1 MNCSLSNRALR
12 IWGSRVRVPPWLR
25 ILTQG
30 TLTYQLNE
38 NDDDALQLVDD
49 ADVALAKKHGSEPLK
64 ITSTEV
70 DTRNVFDHA
79 SAELAKHGLD
89 APSTELKKLLDV
101 LQFRPRRLVK
111 CGLAPPKALKN
122 TLKGDE
128 AEEPEDV
135 YVVEMAEALAIED
148 EPKPETTGLAAL
160 QKTANEAAAALDKEA
175 DATLDDAALAAKL
188 QAEEYGNHD
197 VILEA
202 VTGRGI
208 KLDSN
213 TLHSLLR
220 ILYCRPARSV
230 QLGLVEDIKA
240 ARQAFKLGGK
250 ACANE
255 WFRNKGCHGKGG
267 KDRRVPLPDLPVL
280 EIQFLHPQPQRLHQ
294 PQPRAVHQAR
304 DQPRRAAE
312 LRQHRAHLAPRHHHR
327 HMARAP
333 RPRHPRQVTELAPQH
348 LPVQEQQRRQ
358 SLVLRR
364 GRHRLVHRQ
373 VSQESLDLGLAHRV
387 RVALAVE
394 QDEAANPVNISLLRA

>member
-1 MNCSLSNRALR
+1 MTSNNIQMKDTNDGVVVKADGRTLLAKLVFAGSARLAECDLGIDELRAAFKR
-12 IWGSRVRVPPWLR
+12 AHGEEAS
-25 ILTQG
+25 QG
-30 TLTYQLNE
+30 TLTYRLNE
-38 NDDDALQLVDD
+38 NDGDALQLVDD
-49 ADVALAKKHGSEPLK
+49 ADLALAKKHGSEPLK

-70 DTRNVFDHA
+70 DTRDVFDHA

-89 APSTELKKLLDV
+89 APATELKKLLDV
-101 LQFRPRRLVK
+101 LQFAPRRLVK

-148 EPKPETTGLAAL
+148 EPKPVTTGLAAL

-220 ILYCRPARSV
+220 ILYCRPARFV

-255 WFRNKGCHGKGG
+255 WFRNKGCHGRGG
-267 KDRRVPLPDLPVL
+267 KGWGRG
-280 EIQFLHPQPQRLHQ
+280 LHGRGCHG
-294 PQPRAVHQAR
+294 
-304 DQPRRAAE
+304 
-312 LRQHRAHLAPRHHHR
+312 
-327 HMARAP
+327 
-333 RPRHPRQVTELAPQH
+333 
-348 LPVQEQQRRQ
+348 
-358 SLVLRR
+358 R
-364 GRHRLVHRQ
+364 GR
-373 VSQESLDLGLAHRV
+373 GAGW
-387 RVALAVE
+387 AF
-394 QDEAANPVNISLLRA
+394 EADIAEALRAEGWGWGHRGGHGKGKGCHGRRRSRSREGRGCHGKGHGGHGHPWGPPPPPASPPPADPRGCGRW

>member
-1 MNCSLSNRALR
+1 MTSNIQMKDTNDGVVVKADGRTLLAKLVFAGSARLAECDLGIDELRAAFKR
-12 IWGSRVRVPPWLR
+12 AHGDEASK
-25 ILTQG
+25 G

-38 NDDDALQLVDD
+38 QDEDALQLVDD
-49 ADVALAKKHGSEPLK
+49 ADLALAKKHGSEPLK

-70 DTRNVFDHA
+70 DTRDVFDHA
-79 SAELAKHGLD
+79 SSELAKHGLD
-89 APSTELKKLLDV
+89 APATELKKLLDV
-101 LQFRPRRLVK
+101 LQFAPRRLVK
-111 CGLAPPKALKN
+111 CGLAPPKALKC
-122 TLKGDE
+122 TAKGDE

-160 QKTANEAAAALDKEA
+160 QKTANEAAAALDKE

-213 TLHSLLR
+213 TLHALLR
-220 ILYCRPARSV
+220 MLHCRPARFV
-230 QLGLVEDIKA
+230 RLGLVEDIKA

-267 KDRRVPLPDLPVL
+267 KGWGRG
-280 EIQFLHPQPQRLHQ
+280 LH
-294 PQPRAVHQAR
+294 
-304 DQPRRAAE
+304 
-312 LRQHRAHLAPRHHHR
+312 
-327 HMARAP
+327 
-333 RPRHPRQVTELAPQH
+333 
-348 LPVQEQQRRQ
+348 
-358 SLVLRR
+358 
-364 GRHRLVHRQ
+364 G
-373 VSQESLDLGLAHRV
+373 
-387 RVALAVE
+387 
-394 QDEAANPVNISLLRA
+394 

>member
-1 MNCSLSNRALR
+1 M
-12 IWGSRVRVPPWLR
+12 RVRVPPWLR

-38 NDDDALQLVDD
+38 QDEDMLQLVDD

-101 LQFRPRRLVK
+101 LQFAPRRLVK

-148 EPKPETTGLAAL
+148 EPKPVTSGLAAL

-197 VILEA
+197 VVLEA

-213 TLHSLLR
+213 TLHALLR
-220 ILYCRPARSV
+220 MLHCRPARFV
-230 QLGLVEDIKA
+230 RLGLVEDIKA

-267 KDRRVPLPDLPVL
+267 KGWGRG
-280 EIQFLHPQPQRLHQ
+280 LHGRGRCHG
-294 PQPRAVHQAR
+294 RGAGWAFEVSM
-304 DQPRRAAE
+304 E
-312 LRQHRAHLAPRHHHR
+312 EEHRWG
-327 HMARAP
+327 
-333 RPRHPRQVTELAPQH
+333 
-348 LPVQEQQRRQ
+348 
-358 SLVLRR
+358 RR
-364 GRHRLVHRQ
+364 GGHGKGCHGRRSRSREGRGCHGKGRGGGHPWGPPPPPPASPPPHDPR
-373 VSQESLDLGLAHRV
+373 GCGRW
-387 RVALAVE
+387 
-394 QDEAANPVNISLLRA
+394 

>member
-1 MNCSLSNRALR
+1 MTSNIQMKDTTDGVVVKADGRTLLAKLVFAGSARLAECDLGIDELRAAFKHAHGDEASK
-12 IWGSRVRVPPWLR
+12 GS
-25 ILTQG
+25 
-30 TLTYQLNE
+30 LTYQLNE

-101 LQFRPRRLVK
+101 LQFAPRRLVK

-148 EPKPETTGLAAL
+148 
-160 QKTANEAAAALDKEA
+160 KEA

-197 VILEA
+197 VVLEA

-220 ILYCRPARSV
+220 ILYCRPARFV

-267 KDRRVPLPDLPVL
+267 KGWGRG
-280 EIQFLHPQPQRLHQ
+280 LHGRG
-294 PQPRAVHQAR
+294 RAR
-304 DQPRRAAE
+304 GSRAGWVFE
-312 LRQHRAHLAPRHHHR
+312 VSMEEEHHWG
-327 HMARAP
+327 
-333 RPRHPRQVTELAPQH
+333 
-348 LPVQEQQRRQ
+348 
-358 SLVLRR
+358 RR
-364 GRHRLVHRQ
+364 GGHGKGCHGRRSRSPEGRGCHGKGH
-373 VSQESLDLGLAHRV
+373 GGHGH
-387 RVALAVE
+387 
-394 QDEAANPVNISLLRA
+394 PW